1 MGNVPLISK
10 KSQEMEKRGLPNSF
24 VLLSEELRRKL
35 GTETIVIFIQ
45 HWNLIFTVSNPII
58 SRVFSDHKTFL
69 KGDPEESGMAFV
81 NGTRILGKKGLLTE
95 SGTEV
100 WYHKRKMMDPAFKKT
115 FLKSIIGDMKKSA
128 DKLCHLLEQKNSQKS
143 LDIYSI
149 LTRVALEIVCT
160 CGFSLNDDFITL
172 EQSALNEAVDTMLEV
187 VCLAFPESPTG
198 FSFKLPWKFREEKA
212 RLKEASALLRGAM
225 RKLLAERVDKNNE
238 EPNLTSNDILAYI
251 IKGIHS
257 IF

>member
-1 MGNVPLISK
+1 MGHLPLISK
-10 KSQEMEKRGLPNSF
+10 KRQEMEKRSLSNSF
-24 VLLSEELRRKL
+24 ILLFEELRREL
-35 GTETIVIFIQ
+35 GTETFVFFLLFR
-45 HWNLIFTVSNPII
+45 NTIFTVSNPII
-58 SRVFSDHKTFL
+58 SRVFSDHKTFMKASPKVSEL
-69 KGDPEESGMAFV
+69 MYV

-115 FLKSIIGDMKKSA
+115 FLKSIMGDMKNSA

-160 CGFSLNDDFITL
+160 CGFSLNDDFIML

-225 RKLLAERVDKNNE
+225 RKLLAERMDKNNK